1 MMPGTQIC
9 LTKIVNMGL
18 PGSPVVKIPWALGSK
33 FLVRKLTS
41 HMLHGVA
48 KKKKMVTLLWLLL
61 NFWRT
66 FTYDQKRDTRY
77 DMNVFAFFVLTSL
90 LHMFVEDPFP

>member
-1 MMPGTQIC
+1 
-9 LTKIVNMGL
+9 
-18 PGSPVVKIPWALGSK
+18 
-33 FLVRKLTS
+33 
-41 HMLHGVA
+41 MLNGVA

-66 FTYDQKRDTRY
+66 FTYDRKRDTSY

-90 LHMFVEDPFP
+90 LHMFVEDLCPQV